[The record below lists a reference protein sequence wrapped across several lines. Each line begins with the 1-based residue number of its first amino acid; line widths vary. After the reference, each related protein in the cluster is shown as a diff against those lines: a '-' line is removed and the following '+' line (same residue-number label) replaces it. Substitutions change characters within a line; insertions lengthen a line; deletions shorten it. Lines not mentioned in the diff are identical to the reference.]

1 MKRLFISLLLVI
13 GLCVLTEVSTAQ
25 SGGGA
30 MSYHRIGTNAR
41 ILGIGNAYSAGSR
54 LGVYPQFNPAL
65 AAQANFNQIDM
76 SAAVMSFDRDLA
88 SLSVSFPLP
97 PNAGLHI
104 STVYSGVNNFDGRS
118 PSGYPTGDF
127 STHDLQIAATFGLQ
141 INPKLAIG
149 LTARFLNARYNPDI
163 PAPTAFGADI
173 GLRYTLNE
181 NTSVGFTIQDLL
193 SEFTWDTQEL
203 YNSAGSVQTNDK
215 LPTRIKIG
223 FERFIP
229 TYDLVIYAEAEHRV
243 TSTQVYES
251 FTLIDQGRPL
261 NRVQVTDQSIS
272 AQILR
277 IGTQWDAHER
287 IVLRAGWQSG
297 DLDAIGISQRIS
309 GGFTVKLPFELYSP
323 EIDYAIMREPN
334 GISWMHLFS
343 IRLHVNKNN

>member
-76 SAAVMSFDRDLA
+76 SAAVMSFDRNLA